1 MSSSDAE
8 LIRLAVRGNSG
19 SMEELLARHGP
30 ALRDQFRNNIPRR
43 WQALLTLDDLMQ
55 EAYTDAFLGIAEF
68 AWQGDGSFQ
77 RWLGTIVQNNLLHAL
92 QMLEAEKRGGKRQP
106 VDMRHSQESVARLCE
121 LLSGTATS
129 PSGQAAKRESCVS
142 LEQAIQRLPNDY
154 RRVVQL
160 YDLEGRA
167 IEEVAAA
174 FNRRPGAVYMLRARA
189 HRALQQLLGTPSK
202 YFSNSA

>member
-8 LIRLAVRGNSG
+8 LIRLAVRGNKDSI
-19 SMEELLARHGP
+19 EELLGRHGP
-30 ALRDQFRNNIPRR
+30 ALRERFRNDIPRR
-43 WQALLTLDDLMQ
+43 WRALLTIDDLMQ

-77 RWLGTIVQNNLLHAL
+77 RWLSTIVRNNLLHAL

-106 VDMRHSQESVARLCE
+106 IDVRNPQESIARLCE
-121 LLSGTATS
+121 LLSGTTTS
-129 PSGQAAKRESCVS
+129 PSGQAVKRESCVA
-142 LEQAIQRLPNDY
+142 LERAIQRLPDDY

-167 IEEVAAA
+167 IEDVAAA
-174 FNRRPGAVYMLRARA
+174 FDRRPGAVYMLRARA
-189 HRALQQLLGTPSK
+189 HRALQKMLGAPSRF
-202 YFSNSA
+202 FSHSA